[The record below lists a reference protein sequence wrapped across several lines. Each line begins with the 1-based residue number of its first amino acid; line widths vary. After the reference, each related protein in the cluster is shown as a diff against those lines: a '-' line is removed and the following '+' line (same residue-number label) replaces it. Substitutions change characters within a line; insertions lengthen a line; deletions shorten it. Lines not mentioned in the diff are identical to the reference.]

1 MRLRSYVKN
10 NRSISDRCMVKAKV
24 ETTSY
29 HIGCKSHA
37 LESKRKGKKLGERA
51 KHYMGNEIKICC
63 LDKKLNT
70 DAAKDQKLWIQGR

>member
-10 NRSISDRCMVKAKV
+10 NRSISDRCMVKATV

-63 LDKKLNT
+63 FGQEIKY
-70 DAAKDQKLWIQGR
+70 